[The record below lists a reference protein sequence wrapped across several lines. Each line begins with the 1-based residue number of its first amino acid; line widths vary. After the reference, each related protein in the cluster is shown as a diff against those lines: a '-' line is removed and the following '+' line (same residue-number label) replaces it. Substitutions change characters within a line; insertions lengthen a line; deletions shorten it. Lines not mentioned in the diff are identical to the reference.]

1 MTTVKD
7 DDRATGELS
16 GSKIEPFPEFD
27 VAEHLDSPEILAA
40 YLSDFFAE
48 GDPAMIAE
56 ALRTA
61 SRAKGMAEV
70 ASKAGLARESLY
82 KALRPGSQPR
92 LETILRVLNALGL
105 QLVVQPLLNVGNS
118 ASEDKQCT

>member
-1 MTTVKD
+1 MNTVKD
-7 DDRATGELS
+7 DDRAIGELR
-16 GSKIEPFPEFD
+16 GSKIESFPEFD

-70 ASKAGLARESLY
+70 AGRAGLARESLY

-92 LETILRVLNALGL
+92 LETIMRVLNALGF
-105 QLVVQPLLNVGNS
+105 QLVVQPLLNVEKTD
-118 ASEDKQCT
+118 SED

>member
-1 MTTVKD
+1 MRSVQD
-7 DDRATGELS
+7 ERRINAEPA
-16 GSKIEPFPEFD
+16 GSNIEPFPEFD

-40 YLSDFFAE
+40 YLTDFFAE
-48 GDPAMIAE
+48 GDSAMIAE

-61 SRAKGMAEV
+61 SRAKGMADI

-92 LETILRVLNALGL
+92 LETILRVLNALGF
-105 QLVVQPLLNVGNS
+105 QLMVQPIIEVENDR
-118 ASEDKQCT
+118 AAE

>member
-7 DDRATGELS
+7 DDRAIGELS
-16 GSKIEPFPEFD
+16 GSEIEPFPEFD

-92 LETILRVLNALGL
+92 LETTLRVLNALGF
-105 QLVVQPLLNVGNS
+105 QLVVQPLLQVEKS
-118 ASEDKQCT
+118 DSEDEHCS